1 MKLLS
6 LFILFGLSLTPCFSQ
21 QDEARNETPSGSI
34 SLNIERYKLD
44 YELIGYTFINGD
56 STILN
61 ELNID
66 GMLLLKKA
74 NIDIELTDLEH
85 GVTILIYS
93 TNKSLELRGIDKRES
108 GQSKRSDK

>member
-6 LFILFGLSLTPCFSQ
+6 LFILFGLSTAPCFSQ
-21 QDEARNETPSGSI
+21 QVEARNETPSGSI
-34 SLNIERYKLD
+34 SLNIDRYNLD

-61 ELNID
+61 ELDIS
-66 GMLLLKKA
+66 GMIEIRDALD
-74 NIDIELTDLEH
+74 DIELTDLEH

-108 GQSKRSDK
+108 GKSKRRD